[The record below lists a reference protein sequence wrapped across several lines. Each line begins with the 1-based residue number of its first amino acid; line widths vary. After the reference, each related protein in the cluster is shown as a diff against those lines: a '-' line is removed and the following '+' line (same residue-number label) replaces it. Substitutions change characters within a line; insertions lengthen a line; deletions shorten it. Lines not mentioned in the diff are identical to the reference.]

1 MISIKDCKKNT
12 LLQSVQCALYDAMT
26 QNEDIV
32 LLGQDIAKNGGVFRA
47 TDGLFDCFG
56 SKRIINMPI
65 AENLMAGMAIGLA
78 SQGVIPI
85 VEYQFMG
92 FMYPAL
98 DQVINHMSRMRHRTG
113 GRITCPIVLRAP
125 YGAGIGAP
133 EHHSESTEALFAHI
147 PGVRV
152 VIPSTPKRAYDL
164 LLAAIDNPDP
174 VIFLEPTRLYHHVS
188 KPDTC
193 TSRYTLDT
201 AYTDKSGTDIT
212 IVSWGASL
220 HTVHESLPTLLQHNI
235 EAEVIDLASI
245 KPIDK
250 ATIIQSVQKT
260 GRCMI
265 VHEAVKTG
273 GVGAEI
279 SALLAEHAIGYLR
292 APIHRVTGYD
302 TIVPYPKHEHL
313 FLPNTKRILNSAKI
327 LMEY

>member
-1 MISIKDCKKNT
+1 MTSIKTSSNNT
-12 LLQSVQCALYDAMT
+12 ILQSVQHALHDAMN
-26 QNEDIV
+26 QNDRIIM
-32 LLGQDIAKNGGVFRA
+32 LGQDIAKNGGVFRA
-47 TDGLFDCFG
+47 TDGLFDRFG
-56 SKRIINMPI
+56 AKRVVNMPI

-78 SQGVIPI
+78 SQGLIPI

-147 PGVRV
+147 PGIRV
-152 VIPSTPKRAYDL
+152 VTPSTPKRAYDL
-164 LLAAIDNPDP
+164 LLAAIDDPDP

-188 KPDTC
+188 KLETH
-193 TSRYTLDT
+193 SVSYTLDT
-201 AYTDKSGTDIT
+201 AYIDKPGTDMT

-220 HTVHESLPTLLQHNI
+220 HTVHESLPTLTQHNI
-235 EAEVIDLASI
+235 DAEVIDLASI

-250 ATIIQSVQKT
+250 TTIIQSVQKT

-302 TIVPYPKHEHL
+302 TIVPYPKHEHI
-313 FLPNTKRILNSAKI
+313 FLPSTKRILSSAKT